1 MSSQQAGSRFSS
13 LGQFI
18 LEADSLEK
26 LQLKDCT
33 LEVFELVGKG
43 ALKLLKIDDVSVIH
57 LDIGENTENLKVV
70 DVSNFSIMW
79 TKFHH
84 MISKASRLK
93 GLRLWGVVFDDKDEI
108 VDMQTISVCFPQL
121 THLSLC
127 YDLKEGLL
135 QYSGEA

>member
-1 MSSQQAGSRFSS
+1 
-13 LGQFI
+13 
-18 LEADSLEK
+18 
-26 LQLKDCT
+26 
-33 LEVFELVGKG
+33 
-43 ALKLLKIDDVSVIH
+43 
-57 LDIGENTENLKVV
+57 
-70 DVSNFSIMW
+70 MW

-93 GLRLWGVVFDDKDEI
+93 GLRLWGVVFDDEDEI

-135 QYSGEA
+135 QYSDEA